1 MTGKEKCELLKAM
14 RREIAEANGIVYLSA
29 DCTNQGDCRGYCE
42 KCDAE
47 ARFLDAELNRLA
59 KEGKAIKVTGFA
71 YRSVLNSP
79 LLFDD
84 SCKNVFLR
92 FGTKRGLLTEK
103 QVLEMQIEKLNLSER
118 TLKCLQRAG
127 IKTVGD
133 LKEKNFDE
141 IASIKFLRKKGTHE
155 IYRELHA
162 WGVDTDDYF
171 EPTLGLPAYEDYYG
185 ETFDDAVCSKNDEN

>member
-29 DCTNQGDCRGYCE
+29 DCTNQGDCRGYCD

-59 KEGKAIKVTGFA
+59 KEGRTIKVTGFA

-84 SCKNVFLR
+84 SCNNVFSR
-92 FGTKRGLLTEK
+92 FGKKRGILTEK
-103 QVLEMQIEKLNLSER
+103 QVLEMPIEKLDLSER

-127 IKTVGD
+127 IKFVGD
-133 LKEKNFDE
+133 LEGKDFDE
-141 IASIKFLRKKGTHE
+141 IASIRFLKKKGAQE
-155 IYRELHA
+155 VYRELHA
-162 WGVDTDDYF
+162 WGLDFDDF
-171 EPTLGLPAYEDYYG
+171 LGPTLGLPSYEDYYG
-185 ETFDDAVCSKNDEN
+185 ETLDDTVCAKNDEN